1 VQEIT
6 YAVDPPDLNM
16 QIRVLLKN
24 ATGAPEE
31 VFNEKPLLGTGKGS
45 ANVEL
50 KKFGTYQVELRTLED
65 ERVFPATVTSEFVF
79 SPGGRT
85 IELLEPLVGGIPL
98 SKRNNTLSERIL
110 RNFDITIRWKPVPS
124 ITKYKIDFFENE
136 TSTKIQRS
144 VEVTG
149 ESFITSEDRVQIGAL
164 TYQISGK
171 MSSGFTFESK
181 KSSFKF
187 SFPAPGLSRP
197 SDRKVYTQAELEGE
211 DRRVL
216 FTWQKVDFA
225 THYDLEIARD
235 AGFQDIVSSQKGLK
249 ENLFFWKNPGPGSY
263 TWRVRAWADK
273 VSSPTSKPFQLTVSP

>member
-1 VQEIT
+1 
-6 YAVDPPDLNM
+6 
-16 QIRVLLKN
+16 
-24 ATGAPEE
+24 
-31 VFNEKPLLGTGKGS
+31 
-45 ANVEL
+45 
-50 KKFGTYQVELRTLED
+50 
-65 ERVFPATVTSEFVF
+65 
-79 SPGGRT
+79 
-85 IELLEPLVGGIPL
+85 VGGIPL

-110 RNFDITIRWKPVPS
+110 RNFDITIRWKPVPG

-235 AGFQDIVSSQKGLK
+235 AGFQDIVISQKGLK